1 MFLKSM
7 FLGMLAITH
16 YPSQLV
22 TFLLILW
29 ALQPCKIPFSS
40 DIYIY
45 IYFHKHSDSLMS

>member
-7 FLGMLAITH
+7 FLGMLAIIH

-22 TFLLILW
+22 TFLLILR
-29 ALQPCKIPFSS
+29 ALQPCKIPYSS

-45 IYFHKHSDSLMS
+45 FFHKHSDSLMS